1 MSEYVIVGDTKNYD
15 GCLIMVC
22 RGDRNFAEKVLQR
35 MLNNPTQNDKRC
47 MEGHTN
53 LRIEEVEEKDC
64 WWNDPFLVN

>member
-15 GCLIMVC
+15 GCLVMVC

-53 LRIEEVEEKDC
+53 LRI
-64 WWNDPFLVN
+64 